1 MALSGNPPVALSGN
15 PPVALSGN
23 PRVTPPHS
31 FPNPSGPAQPL
42 RPLPNPLARSQRAAA
57 LAAVVAAIFAAVLIV
72 WGLSLGS
79 LAMTVGGIF
88 TAGRAVMGVLILVGI
103 QFSRRR
109 SATFPDGLY
118 KLDNIVAVLVGV
130 IILVLTYEA
139 ARLSMS
145 QLARD
150 YSFTDN
156 PRFALPVFVFA
167 GALAVVMGFYKR
179 RVAAQENCPSL
190 KADATFSFADAAA
203 LMVIGVALGFDMAGL
218 HRADAVAGLIVAGM
232 LAVVGVRI
240 LVGGLRVLLDVTV
253 DAATLQRARE
263 VALFTPGIRR
273 VLAVAGRS
281 SGSFIF
287 LHLTVQPAAF
297 DVARAADVGRA
308 LQENL
313 KRALPRID
321 RVIIEFGAPN
331 STITAAVPVA
341 ADGESVVVGFS
352 SAPLI
357 AFLEATEN
365 SVETEESVET
375 KESEETEG
383 PLGNEGSLG
392 AANDPVE
399 MVVNPA
405 LDIPA
410 GQSIFLAVFLGRR
423 AIDVLLVR
431 APIDDE
437 DVAATLRAYG
447 VSVAVHPDLATV
459 AEARAVVGHRA
470 VSRVIDPQTTSPPA
484 GSADMRE
491 TTGMP

>member
-1 MALSGNPPVALSGN
+1 M
-15 PPVALSGN
+15 
-23 PRVTPPHS
+23 TPPHS

-42 RPLPNPLARSQRAAA
+42 RSQPNPLARSQRAAA

-130 IILVLTYEA
+130 IILVLAYEA
-139 ARLSMS
+139 ARLSIS

-273 VLAVAGRS
+273 VLALAGRS

-341 ADGESVVVGFS
+341 ADGDSVVVGFS

-357 AFLEATEN
+357 AFLESTKD
-365 SVETEESVET
+365 SVDT
-375 KESEETEG
+375 KESEETGG

-410 GQSIFLAVFLGRR
+410 GQSICLAVFLGRR